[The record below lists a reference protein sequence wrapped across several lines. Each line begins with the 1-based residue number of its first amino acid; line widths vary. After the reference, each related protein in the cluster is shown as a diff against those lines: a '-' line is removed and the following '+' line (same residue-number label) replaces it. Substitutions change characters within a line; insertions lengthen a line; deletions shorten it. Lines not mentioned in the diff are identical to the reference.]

1 MLKSSKP
8 SPLPIALTIPEILEC
23 IFSFLSSRRRST
35 VVQKVCRQWYAV
47 CRRMADLPPATWDSS
62 LIEPL
67 DSKFVHS
74 LTTAQVF
81 HLFSKVSHSQYEIES
96 KDERWRKL
104 LNVID
109 NLQSEG
115 KIQLQ
120 QVLVGNE
127 LASISFIYLEP
138 LLPVLNRCSTSVSV
152 LRLEIKERP
161 DRFLFHLILRELGAV
176 ETVVDACP
184 VLRQLTVYQ
193 AYPAQFTKKDGVQF
207 IRQVA
212 SSCTLLKTFHLSIQ
226 DSSWTTA
233 DMAVFLDYQP
243 PGLTGWSFPDKDV
256 EMNLPSMTLSPSI
269 QTRPPQTPLCRILQS
284 TDPLLLMNHHQR
296 LTRLELTRTPRNN
309 GRDPVPDVQCAGAMH
324 QFLCNAPCLQHLL
337 APNVVIEIENLDIN
351 NLLQQARLGQN
362 IMKPRPR
369 DPQDTLPLLWACRR
383 LRTLHITFDY
393 DQGIVYHKSDQ
404 GSANGKSLGP
414 FDSLIVFGYL
424 SRCCPNLTDL
434 QMRRWS
440 TNVAMEAGFC
450 LLSRLEQLERL
461 VLTGR
466 HFNSFTK
473 QDLGWIMGEPQD
485 TSTKWSSGLSTLS
498 GTFSVRRLSPPP
510 ASRSANGSYVAGQD
524 LNLNTLG
531 LIDDVHE
538 WARETKTQSGGGA
551 EQTVLRCWPALEF
564 IHLR

>member
-1 MLKSSKP
+1 MTSFFKSKRLSMLKSSKP

-35 VVQKVCRQWYAV
+35 VVQKVCRQ
-47 CRRMADLPPATWDSS
+47 C
-62 LIEPL
+62 
-67 DSKFVHS
+67 KFVHS

-296 LTRLELTRTPRNN
+296 LMRLELTRTPRNN
-309 GRDPVPDVQCAGAMH
+309 GRDPVPDVQCAGALH
-324 QFLCNAPCLQHLL
+324 QFLCNAPCLQHIL